1 MEGDAVPD
9 SMLQLAEDEGIEVEL
24 FDFAPP
30 VRGIYYVGEGAPPII
45 GLDNS
50 LMDDSSLLRC
60 VLAEELG
67 HHFTTCGC
75 FMPRQFFN
83 HSDRLHISK
92 IEFKAMK
99 WAVNY
104 LMPDDELIDVISS
117 GLYEPWELAEH
128 FNVTEEFAKFRL
140 RLFAAKEIKSTATFQ
155 YRMNAL

>member
-1 MEGDAVPD
+1 MPDA
-9 SMLQLAEDEGIEVEL
+9 MLQLAEDEGIEVEQ
-24 FDFAPP
+24 FDFIPP
-30 VRGIYYVGEGAPPII
+30 IRGIYYVGEDAPPII

-50 LMDDSSLLRC
+50 LMSDFTSLRC

-67 HHFTTCGC
+67 HHFTTAGC

-83 HSDRLHISK
+83 HGDRLHISK

-104 LMPDDELIDVISS
+104 LIPEDELLDAIGS

-140 RLFAAKEIKSTATFQ
+140 KLFGAKEIKSTVSFH
-155 YRMNAL
+155 YKMNVL